1 MSDSFSDRL
10 RCCEMRWYVLSTKS
24 NHERQAEQNIRR
36 MGVECFLPLL
46 QEQRIIRCKVRTIIA
61 PLFPGYLFVR
71 INLSEHYRAVTY
83 ARGVRKIVEFGA
95 TPVEVDIAMIDAIRS
110 RVASPEVCALP
121 RSKELSRGQLVQIKD
136 GPFVGLEAVFMREM
150 SGHQRA
156 MVLLRTLALQARV
169 VLEINQLTP
178 CAANL
183 NFVGSDFRFVF

>member
-1 MSDSFSDRL
+1 
-10 RCCEMRWYVLSTKS
+10 MRWYVLSTRS
-24 NHERQAEQNIRR
+24 NREKQAEQNIRC

-46 QEQRIIRCKVRTIIA
+46 QEQRTIRCKVRTVIA

-95 TPVEVDIAMIDAIRS
+95 TPVEVDIAMIEAIKS
-110 RVASPEVCALP
+110 RMASSELCALEGP
-121 RSKELSRGQLVQIKD
+121 KDLSNGQLVQIKD
-136 GPFVGLEAVFMREM
+136 GPLVGLEAVFMREM

-169 VLEINQLTP
+169 VLEIKQLVPYT
-178 CAANL
+178 AA
-183 NFVGSDFRFVF
+183 

>member
-1 MSDSFSDRL
+1 MNDSFSDRL
-10 RCCEMRWYVLSTKS
+10 RCSEMRWYVLSTKS
-24 NHERQAEQNIRR
+24 NHEKQAEQNIRC

-46 QEQRIIRCKVRTIIA
+46 QEQKIIRRKIRTVIA

-83 ARGVRKIVEFGA
+83 TRGVRKIVEFGA
-95 TPVEVDIAMIDAIRS
+95 TPAEVDIAMIDAIKS
-110 RVASPEVCALP
+110 RMASPEVCVLERP
-121 RSKELSRGQLVQIKD
+121 NELRSGQLVQIKD

-178 CAANL
+178 YAAA
-183 NFVGSDFRFVF
+183 

>member
-1 MSDSFSDRL
+1 MSDSFLDRL

-36 MGVECFLPLL
+36 MGVQCFLPLL
-46 QEQRIIRCKVRTIIA
+46 QEQRIIRCKVKTIIA

-71 INLSEHYRAVTY
+71 INLSEHYRAVKY

-95 TPVEVDIAMIDAIRS
+95 TPVEVDSAVIDDIKNRL
-110 RVASPEVCALP
+110 ASPEASALGMQ
-121 RSKELSRGQLVQIKD
+121 KELSRGQLVQIKD

-156 MVLLRTLALQARV
+156 MVFLRTLALQARV
-169 VLEINQLTP
+169 VLEIDQLTP
-178 CAANL
+178 GAAA
-183 NFVGSDFRFVF
+183 